1 MLQGENIFLRNIQS
15 ADIDTLVQ
23 LWGNLGARGD
33 FFPLTI
39 LNETTI
45 KQRFAENGFWSEAGG
60 HMLIVDKSAEIQG
73 AIFFFKPN
81 AYVAYVEV
89 GYILFHPNNR
99 GKGYVSEALALFG
112 RFLFES
118 KQISKILLNI
128 DPNNIGSK
136 KVAEKNG
143 FVLEGRDQQAVYRDG
158 RYLDTDR
165 YVLLRESV

>member
-15 ADIDTLVQ
+15 SDIDTLVQ
-23 LWGNLGARGD
+23 LWGNLEARGE

-39 LNETTI
+39 LNETII
-45 KQRFAENGFWSEAGG
+45 KQRFSENGFWGEAGG
-60 HMLIVDKSAEIQG
+60 HMLIIDPHEDIQG

-81 AYVAYVEV
+81 AFVAYLEV

-99 GKGYVSEALALFG
+99 GKGYVSEALALFS
-112 RFLFES
+112 RLLFET

-128 DPNNIGSK
+128 DPKNIGSQ

-143 FVLEGRDQQAVYRDG
+143 FVLEGRDQQAMYRNGAYHD
-158 RYLDTDR
+158 LDR
-165 YVLLRESV
+165 YILLREPV